1 LTKQAVPWPSGSAK
15 ACGYTVFTPH
25 RPDAAQ
31 QELQVAFGLGGIGV
45 VDVVEIHVH
54 LLGGAGVVAHV
65 AAATTEGACR
75 RCSTGKAPVQTL
87 R

>member
-1 LTKQAVPWPSGSAK
+1 MAAEIGEGLRVQRVH
-15 ACGYTVFTPH
+15 PH

-31 QELQVAFGLGGIGV
+31 QELQVAFGFGGIGV
-45 VDVVEIHVH
+45 LDVVEIHLH
-54 LLGGAGVVAHV
+54 HLGGAGVVAHF

-75 RCSTGKAPVQTL
+75 RCSTGKPPVQTL